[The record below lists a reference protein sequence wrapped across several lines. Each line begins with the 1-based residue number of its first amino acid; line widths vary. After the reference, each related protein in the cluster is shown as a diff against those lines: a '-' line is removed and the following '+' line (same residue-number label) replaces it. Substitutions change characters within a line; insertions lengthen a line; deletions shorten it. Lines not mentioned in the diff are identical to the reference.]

1 MEPKWFRLH
10 DVAEGHEVYAVDG
23 GAVDKGT
30 VTSIDND
37 GHYVVR
43 LNEGAGVTCERSD
56 ICHVAVST
64 STPTAQTVRD
74 TGELRHGDDR
84 DTVKLFSRSAE
95 SRRTRQRAVQGELTS
110 EEIAEIP

>member
-1 MEPKWFRLH
+1 MESKWLRPH

-23 GAVDKGT
+23 GAVVKGT

-37 GHYVVR
+37 GHYVVW
-43 LNEGAGVTCERSD
+43 LDEGAGVTCVRSD
-56 ICHVAVST
+56 ICHVTVST

-74 TGELRHGDDR
+74 TAELRHGDDR

-95 SRRTRQRAVQGELTS
+95 GRRTR
-110 EEIAEIP
+110 